1 MHRIVIVG
9 GGAGGLELATR
20 LGDKFGGKFR
30 RDRLPRAAITLVDRE
45 LTHVW
50 KPLLHEIAAG
60 TLDAHDQDLD
70 YLAQARWHGFAFRW
84 GRLLGVDR
92 AARRLRLAPVL
103 DEAGAEI
110 VPPRELAYD
119 TLVLALGS
127 VGNDF
132 GIPGARAHCYFLD
145 SRAQADRFRLDLF
158 KHWLRLQTHAVTPT
172 IGELTIAIVGGG
184 ATGVELAAELRHSA
198 RQIAAYGF
206 DRIGDTLAIKIVL
219 IQSGPRIL
227 PELPERLAHA
237 ASERLRALDIE
248 IVTDERV
255 IAVDAAGL
263 NTKNG
268 RYIAAAIKVWAA
280 GIRAPTVL
288 AQLDGLEVNRNN
300 QLHVH
305 DTLQTTRDDAVFAFG
320 DCAAC
325 PQPGSDLPVPP
336 RAQAASQQAK
346 LLAKSLQRRIAGRAL
361 PRYRY
366 RDYGSLVSLGRRG
379 TVGTLMG
386 NLAGNYFVSGAIARV
401 MYLSLYKVHQRALF
415 GTLRVVLTTLANW
428 LTRPVRPRLK
438 LH

>member
-20 LGDKFGGKFR
+20 LGDKFR
-30 RDRLPRAAITLVDRE
+30 RDRSPRAAITLVDRE

-84 GRLLGVDR
+84 GRLVGVDR
-92 AARRLRLAPVL
+92 AARWLRLAPVL
-103 DEAGAEI
+103 DETGVEI
-110 VPPRELAYD
+110 VPARELAYD

-132 GIPGARAHCYFLD
+132 GIPGAREHCHFLD
-145 SRAQADRFRLDLF
+145 SHAQADRFRLDLF
-158 KHWLRLQTHAVTPT
+158 KHWLRLQTHPATPT
-172 IGELTIAIVGGG
+172 TGELTIAIVGGG
-184 ATGVELAAELRHSA
+184 ATGVELAAELRYSA

-237 ASERLRALDIE
+237 AAERLRALDIE
-248 IVTDERV
+248 IFADERV
-255 IAVDAAGL
+255 IAVDAGGL
-263 NTKNG
+263 TTKNG
-268 RYIAAAIKVWAA
+268 RHIAAAIKVWAA

-288 AQLDGLEVNRNN
+288 ARLDGLEVNRNN
-300 QLHVH
+300 QLHVR
-305 DTLQTTRDDAVFAFG
+305 DTLQTTHDDAVFAFG

-325 PQPGSDLPVPP
+325 PQPGSALPVPP

-346 LLAKSLQRRIAGRAL
+346 LLVKSLQRRIAGRTL

-428 LTRPVRPRLK
+428 LTRPMRPRLK